1 MTSPDNPG
9 SGKHWSPPPLPEND
23 PIAPA
28 ADDEARSPADWLR
41 IAAEEDAAQAQ
52 EFGDDAQNNAASGFV
67 VDAES
72 QIVSEISDD
81 KPSLDQAK
89 VSAAKAHVESLF
101 RAPDSESKDQE
112 TESNYGPVERSED
125 GGVMDQIFEAREL
138 LDEASRQGDP
148 AVDGPPKSH
157 TPVEN
162 SPAPGPGV
170 WRERLPS
177 PSEPASALGPSSG
190 ATSSVAGQAPAFQ
203 PQPVAPPFNGR
214 GPAPGQVPPQAY
226 DQYAPQQSQFP
237 PIAGP
242 RPGWAQNP
250 PPSHHGLTPN
260 HQMPPAPSYNAP
272 PPIQAG
278 AFALW
283 SQPTPENI
291 TGPGPLPAAAPS
303 PAPNITGPRGDYTS
317 AGHVSMAP
325 TDSLAEQYNQ
335 QKYADV
341 DKPKP
346 QSGWR
351 KGILKISGGLINP
364 GESADE
370 RDDRLLRE
378 KIDDNIRGQFVF
390 AVISVKGGVANTTTA
405 AGIGSIFAETRGA
418 EVIVMDIN
426 PDYGTL
432 AKRVN
437 PAAQHTFV
445 DVLRD
450 ENIHGRTDVRSYTK
464 HNAVKLDVLASSE
477 ALVEPPVHTPETLI
491 KTVDRMRRA
500 YSVIGLDCGKSI
512 NSPLMPAVLDMVNA
526 LVVVS
531 SVASDSGRAALIV
544 HDWLRAHGRSQL
556 LERSFLLLSDQN
568 PNPNPKVRGGIED
581 HVQKII
587 WKDPSYIPYDEHLR
601 EAAVINLHQ
610 LAKPTYRAYLNATG
624 RLAQWYNMPPLPL
637 QNGGYRP

>member
-1 MTSPDNPG
+1 
-9 SGKHWSPPPLPEND
+9 
-23 PIAPA
+23 
-28 ADDEARSPADWLR
+28 
-41 IAAEEDAAQAQ
+41 
-52 EFGDDAQNNAASGFV
+52 
-67 VDAES
+67 
-72 QIVSEISDD
+72 
-81 KPSLDQAK
+81 
-89 VSAAKAHVESLF
+89 
-101 RAPDSESKDQE
+101 
-112 TESNYGPVERSED
+112 
-125 GGVMDQIFEAREL
+125 
-138 LDEASRQGDP
+138 
-148 AVDGPPKSH
+148 
-157 TPVEN
+157 
-162 SPAPGPGV
+162 
-170 WRERLPS
+170 
-177 PSEPASALGPSSG
+177 
-190 ATSSVAGQAPAFQ
+190 
-203 PQPVAPPFNGR
+203 
-214 GPAPGQVPPQAY
+214 
-226 DQYAPQQSQFP
+226 
-237 PIAGP
+237 
-242 RPGWAQNP
+242 
-250 PPSHHGLTPN
+250 
-260 HQMPPAPSYNAP
+260 
-272 PPIQAG
+272 
-278 AFALW
+278 
-283 SQPTPENI
+283 
-291 TGPGPLPAAAPS
+291 
-303 PAPNITGPRGDYTS
+303 
-317 AGHVSMAP
+317 MAP

-335 QKYADV
+335 QKYADE

-370 RDDRLLRE
+370 REDRLLRE

-405 AGIGSIFAETRGA
+405 ASIGSIFAETRGA

-437 PAAQHTFV
+437 PKAQHTFV

-500 YSVIGLDCGKSI
+500 YTVIGLDCGKSI

-587 WKDPSYIPYDEHLR
+587 WKDPSYVPYDEHLR

-610 LAKPTYRAYLNATG
+610 LAKPTYRAYLKATG

-637 QNGGYRP
+637 QSGGYRP